1 MGERITIMRPY
12 RRVKQTIYGSLYWT
26 LMRTEG
32 RPVCMLGSAYAW
44 SNMGGK
50 GNKTLLF
57 DEQLTMLHPWRCF
70 QEDGARVL
78 WEDK

>member
-1 MGERITIMRPY
+1 
-12 RRVKQTIYGSLYWT
+12 
-26 LMRTEG
+26 MRTEG